1 MVPGG
6 TYLLTIEVIPTELD
20 TTKVE
25 EFITTING
33 TGTEVLDFQGALGA
47 TTNQVVLRTI
57 NPIPPGKHSFT
68 VGLKPFSFDLPGP
81 FTTLDREVE
90 LWILPPARR
99 FALCEC
105 MSSCV
110 NFSHVRTVYSDGKH
124 VHPLCRTLQHY
135 AVLKW
140 WAVLWCYD
148 CWGWNVLLQL
158 HPWVDW
164 PHLQW
169 RHWFLCLPALY
180 ARRYLHWHGGWLYL
194 HV

>member
-1 MVPGG
+1 MSWFVSIVYCIATDIHPDGYTVNATKYEAVAFVDDATMMVPGG

-68 VGLKPFSFDLPGP
+68 VRLKPFSFDLPGP
-81 FTTLDREVE
+81 FTTLEREVE
-90 LWILPPARR
+90 LWILPHARR

-110 NFSHVRTVYSDGKH
+110 NFSHVCTVYSDGKH

-140 WAVLWCYD
+140 WAVL
-148 CWGWNVLLQL
+148 
-158 HPWVDW
+158 
-164 PHLQW
+164 
-169 RHWFLCLPALY
+169 
-180 ARRYLHWHGGWLYL
+180 
-194 HV
+194 